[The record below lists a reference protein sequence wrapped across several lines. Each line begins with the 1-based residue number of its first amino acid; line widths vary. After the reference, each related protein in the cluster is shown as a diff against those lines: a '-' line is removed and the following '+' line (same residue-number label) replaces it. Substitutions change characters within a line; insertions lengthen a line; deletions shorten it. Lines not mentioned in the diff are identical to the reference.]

1 MCPSWGH
8 KAVFTLGQIPT
19 AYLLEQV
26 REKEKLKTKIKIPHV
41 ISFLSN
47 SVQKQTKTQTKV
59 IK

>member
-8 KAVFTLGQIPT
+8 KAVFTLGRIPT

-26 REKEKLKTKIKIPHV
+26 REKEKLKTEIKIPHV

-47 SVQKQTKTQTKV
+47 SVQKQIKTQTKV